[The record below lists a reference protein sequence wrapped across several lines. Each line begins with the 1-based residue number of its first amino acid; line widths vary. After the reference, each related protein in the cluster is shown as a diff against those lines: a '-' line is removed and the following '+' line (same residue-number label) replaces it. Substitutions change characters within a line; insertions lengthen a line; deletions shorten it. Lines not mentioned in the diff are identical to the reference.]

1 MSDQIAELQALAAQ
15 LRATIAEL
23 DEQIEARAQQIADK
37 RATVGD
43 ARDHFNE
50 AMNQIE
56 LAGEAWRQDMIRRVP
71 EAADHVALMSAV
83 TFTSSAAHLLHEICR
98 EAYNDHKRGEEM
110 RDRGE

>member
-1 MSDQIAELQALAAQ
+1 MNDQIAELQALADQ
-15 LRATIAEL
+15 LRATLAQL
-23 DEQIEARAQQIADK
+23 DERIEARAQQIAAE
-37 RATVGD
+37 RPAVGD

-56 LAGEAWRQDMIRRVP
+56 LAGEAWRQDMMRRVP
-71 EAADHVALMSAV
+71 EAADHVALMSAA

-98 EAYNDHKRGEEM
+98 EAYNDHKRGEEV